1 MSTQEVDSV
10 ISLQQEKI
18 AKKELAKK
26 IIKAKCSEE
35 HLEFED
41 LKVFGAALKDGD
53 ELVIQL
59 LSGGETNFS
68 YKVHLQKD
76 PTKALFCKLSFTRA
90 L

>member
-26 IIKAKCSEE
+26 IFKAKCSEE

-41 LKVFGAALKDGD
+41 LKVFGAIEGTVLQIIIHKS
-53 ELVIQL
+53 LVE
-59 LSGGETNFS
+59 S
-68 YKVHLQKD
+68 
-76 PTKALFCKLSFTRA
+76 
-90 L
+90 